1 MILKIACQHCGH
13 VGLANAET
21 LPRELTCA
29 RCGSCRR
36 VDAEDGARIVNR
48 IAFEE
53 WLLRRARR
61 PVLARLMI
69 G

>member
-1 MILKIACQHCGH
+1 VILKIACQHCGH

-29 RCGSCRR
+29 RCGSRRR

-53 WLLRRARR
+53 WLFGERDA
-61 PVLARLMI
+61 PS
-69 G
+69 